1 MLPEVPARGGRWD
14 ATPPVLGPSI
24 LVPSG
29 TVRGQREVGGVSNAV
44 AAAPPPKFE
53 QGAKQDVHAAFRA
66 VQVHV
71 PEG

>member
-44 AAAPPPKFE
+44 AAAPPPRFE
-53 QGAKQDVHAAFRA
+53 
-66 VQVHV
+66 QVHV
-71 PEG
+71 GLSWIEELGF